1 MYKERMNGY
10 YPLVVQAI
18 KEFQAIINSEY
29 PEIEALHEGNERVLA
44 DAYLTTMTE
53 ERIEQWEKIL
63 KIQPIEN
70 STIEDR
76 RDTIL
81 ARVRGQGKLNT
92 ALINS
97 IVNTFTGGTAISY
110 IIDSILYVE
119 ITPPP
124 ENKQYQFANV
134 EQELAL
140 KVPAHLD
147 FKVARNYYTWN
158 DIKSYSPTWQN
169 VYNSFLTWEDVY
181 LYVPFDRPTS
191 IYNRLGS
198 TTFHEFI
205 LGGMRD
211 GS

>member
-29 PEIEALHEGNERVLA
+29 PEIEALHEGNERVLT

-63 KIQPIEN
+63 KIQPIKN

-110 IIDSILYVE
+110 IVDSILYVE

-140 KVPAHLD
+140 KVPAHLGLR
-147 FKVARNYYTWN
+147 VARNYYTWN
-158 DIKSYSPTWQN
+158 DIITYAPTWQR
-169 VYNSFLTWEDVY
+169 VYDSFETWEDVY
-181 LYVPFDRPTS
+181 LYVPFERPSTD
-191 IYNRLGS
+191 YNELGT
-198 TTFHEFI
+198 TTFENFI
-205 LGGMRD
+205 LA
-211 GS
+211 

>member
-81 ARVRGQGKLNT
+81 ARVRGQGELNT

-110 IIDSILYVE
+110 IVDSVLYVE

-124 ENKQYQFANV
+124 ENKQYQFTNV

-140 KVPAHLD
+140 KVPSHLGLR
-147 FKVARNYYTWN
+147 VARNYYTWN
-158 DIKSYSPTWQN
+158 DIITYAPTWQR
-169 VYNSFLTWEDVY
+169 VYNSFETWEDVY
-181 LYVPFDRPTS
+181 LYVPFERPSTD
-191 IYNRLGS
+191 YNELGT
-198 TTFHEFI
+198 TTFENFI
-205 LGGMRD
+205 LA
-211 GS
+211 

>member
-29 PEIEALHEGNERVLA
+29 PEIEALHAGNERVLA

-110 IIDSILYVE
+110 IVDSVLYVE

-124 ENKQYQFANV
+124 DNKQYQFTNV

-140 KVPAHLD
+140 KVPSHLGLR
-147 FKVARNYYTWN
+147 VARNYYTWN
-158 DIKSYSPTWQN
+158 DIITYAPTWQR
-169 VYNSFLTWEDVY
+169 VYNSFETWEDVY
-181 LYVPFDRPTS
+181 LYVPFERPSTD
-191 IYNRLGS
+191 YNELGT
-198 TTFHEFI
+198 TTFENFI
-205 LGGMRD
+205 LA
-211 GS
+211 

>member
-18 KEFQAIINSEY
+18 EEFQAIINSEY

-53 ERIEQWEKIL
+53 ERIEQWEKLL

-81 ARVRGQGKLNT
+81 ARIRGQGKLNT

-110 IIDSILYVE
+110 IVDSVLYVE

-124 ENKQYQFANV
+124 ENKQYQFTNV

-140 KVPAHLD
+140 KVPSHLGLR
-147 FKVARNYYTWN
+147 VARNYYTWN
-158 DIKSYSPTWQN
+158 DIITYAPTWQR
-169 VYNSFLTWEDVY
+169 VYNSFETWEDVY
-181 LYVPFDRPTS
+181 LYVPFERPSTD
-191 IYNRLGS
+191 YNELGT
-198 TTFHEFI
+198 TTFENFI
-205 LGGMRD
+205 LA
-211 GS
+211 

>member
-92 ALINS
+92 TLINS

-110 IIDSILYVE
+110 IVDSVLYVE

-124 ENKQYQFANV
+124 DNKQYQFTNV

-140 KVPAHLD
+140 KVPSHLGLS
-147 FKVARNYYTWN
+147 VARNYYTWN
-158 DIKSYSPTWQN
+158 DIIAYAPTWQR
-169 VYNSFLTWEDVY
+169 VYDSFETWEDVY
-181 LYVPFDRPTS
+181 LYVPFERPSTD
-191 IYNRLGS
+191 YNELGI
-198 TTFHEFI
+198 TTFENFI
-205 LGGMRD
+205 LA
-211 GS
+211 

>member
-29 PEIEALHEGNERVLA
+29 PEIEALHEGNERVLT

-63 KIQPIEN
+63 KIQPIKN

-110 IIDSILYVE
+110 IVDSILYVE

-124 ENKQYQFANV
+124 ENKQYQFTNV

-140 KVPAHLD
+140 KVPSHLGLR
-147 FKVARNYYTWN
+147 VARNYYTWN
-158 DIKSYSPTWQN
+158 DIITYAPTWQR
-169 VYNSFLTWEDVY
+169 VYDSFETWEDVY
-181 LYVPFDRPTS
+181 LYVPFERPSTD
-191 IYNRLGS
+191 YNELGT
-198 TTFHEFI
+198 TTFENFI
-205 LGGMRD
+205 LA
-211 GS
+211 

>member
-29 PEIEALHEGNERVLA
+29 PEIEALHEGNERVLT

-110 IIDSILYVE
+110 IVDSVLYVE

-124 ENKQYQFANV
+124 ENKQYQFTNV

-140 KVPAHLD
+140 KVPSHLGLR
-147 FKVARNYYTWN
+147 VARNYYTWN
-158 DIKSYSPTWQN
+158 DIITYAPTWQR
-169 VYNSFLTWEDVY
+169 VYDSFETWEDVY
-181 LYVPFDRPTS
+181 LYVPFERPSTD
-191 IYNRLGS
+191 YNELGT
-198 TTFHEFI
+198 TTFENFI
-205 LGGMRD
+205 LA
-211 GS
+211 

>member
-10 YPLVVQAI
+10 YPSVVQAI

-110 IIDSILYVE
+110 IVDSVLYVE

-124 ENKQYQFANV
+124 DNKQYQFTNV

-140 KVPAHLD
+140 KVPSHLGLR
-147 FKVARNYYTWN
+147 VARNYYTWN
-158 DIKSYSPTWQN
+158 DIITYAPTWQR
-169 VYNSFLTWEDVY
+169 VYNSFETWEDVY
-181 LYVPFDRPTS
+181 LYVPFERPSTD
-191 IYNRLGS
+191 YNELGT
-198 TTFHEFI
+198 TTFENFI
-205 LGGMRD
+205 LA
-211 GS
+211 

>member
-110 IIDSILYVE
+110 IVDSVLYVE

-124 ENKQYQFANV
+124 ENKQYQFTNV

-140 KVPAHLD
+140 KVPSHLGLR
-147 FKVARNYYTWN
+147 VARNYYTWN
-158 DIKSYSPTWQN
+158 DIITYAPTWQR
-169 VYNSFLTWEDVY
+169 VYDSFETWEDVY
-181 LYVPFDRPTS
+181 LYVPFERPSTD
-191 IYNRLGS
+191 YNELGT
-198 TTFHEFI
+198 TTFENFI
-205 LGGMRD
+205 LA
-211 GS
+211 

>member
-10 YPLVVQAI
+10 YPSVVQTI

-81 ARVRGQGKLNT
+81 ARIRGQGKLNT

-110 IIDSILYVE
+110 IVDSVLYVE

-124 ENKQYQFANV
+124 ENKQYQFTNV

-140 KVPAHLD
+140 KVPAHLGL
-147 FKVARNYYTWN
+147 KVARNYYTWN
-158 DIKSYSPTWQN
+158 DIIAYAPTWQD
-169 VYNSFLTWEDVY
+169 VYDSFETWEDVY
-181 LYVPFDRPTS
+181 LYTPFERPPST
-191 IYNRLGS
+191 YNRLGT
-198 TTFHEFI
+198 TTFREFI
-205 LGGMRD
+205 LA
-211 GS
+211 

>member
-1 MYKERMNGY
+1 MNGY

-110 IIDSILYVE
+110 IVDSVLYVE

-124 ENKQYQFANV
+124 DNKQYQFTNV

-140 KVPAHLD
+140 KVPSHLGLR
-147 FKVARNYYTWN
+147 VARNYYTWN
-158 DIKSYSPTWQN
+158 DIITYAPTWQR
-169 VYNSFLTWEDVY
+169 VYNSFETWEDVY
-181 LYVPFDRPTS
+181 LYVPFERPSTD
-191 IYNRLGS
+191 YNELGT
-198 TTFHEFI
+198 TTFENFI
-205 LGGMRD
+205 LA
-211 GS
+211 

>member
-81 ARVRGQGKLNT
+81 ARIRGQGKLNK

-110 IIDSILYVE
+110 IVDSVLYVE

-124 ENKQYQFANV
+124 ENKQYQFTNV

-140 KVPAHLD
+140 KVPAHLGL
-147 FKVARNYYTWN
+147 KVARNYYTWN
-158 DIKSYSPTWQN
+158 DIITYAPTWQR
-169 VYNSFLTWEDVY
+169 VYNSFETWEDVY
-181 LYVPFDRPTS
+181 LYVPFERPPS
-191 IYNRLGS
+191 AYNHLGT
-198 TTFHEFI
+198 TTFREFM
-205 LGGMRD
+205 LA
-211 GS
+211 

>member
-110 IIDSILYVE
+110 IVDSVLYVE

-124 ENKQYQFANV
+124 ENKQYQFTNV

-140 KVPAHLD
+140 KVPSHLGLR
-147 FKVARNYYTWN
+147 VARNYYTWN
-158 DIKSYSPTWQN
+158 DIITYAPTWQR
-169 VYNSFLTWEDVY
+169 VYNSFETWEDVY
-181 LYVPFDRPTS
+181 LYVPFERPSTD
-191 IYNRLGS
+191 YNELGT
-198 TTFHEFI
+198 TTFENFI
-205 LGGMRD
+205 LA
-211 GS
+211 

>member
-110 IIDSILYVE
+110 IVDSVLYVE

-124 ENKQYQFANV
+124 ENKQYQFTNV

-140 KVPAHLD
+140 KVPSHLGLR
-147 FKVARNYYTWN
+147 VARNYYTWN
-158 DIKSYSPTWQN
+158 DIIKYAPTWQR
-169 VYNSFLTWEDVY
+169 VYNSFETWEDVY
-181 LYVPFDRPTS
+181 LYVPFERPSTD
-191 IYNRLGS
+191 YNELGT
-198 TTFHEFI
+198 TTFENFI
-205 LGGMRD
+205 LA
-211 GS
+211 

>member
-110 IIDSILYVE
+110 IVDSVLYVE

-124 ENKQYQFANV
+124 DNKQYHFANV

-140 KVPAHLD
+140 KVPSHLGLR
-147 FKVARNYYTWN
+147 VARNYYTWN
-158 DIKSYSPTWQN
+158 DIITYAPTWQR
-169 VYNSFLTWEDVY
+169 VYNSFETWEDVY
-181 LYVPFDRPTS
+181 LYVPFERPSTD
-191 IYNRLGS
+191 YNELGT
-198 TTFHEFI
+198 TTFENFI
-205 LGGMRD
+205 LA
-211 GS
+211 

>member
-110 IIDSILYVE
+110 IVDSVLYVE

-124 ENKQYQFANV
+124 DNKQYQFTNV

-140 KVPAHLD
+140 KVPSHLGLR
-147 FKVARNYYTWN
+147 VARNYYTWN
-158 DIKSYSPTWQN
+158 DIITYAPTWQR
-169 VYNSFLTWEDVY
+169 VYNSFETWEDVY
-181 LYVPFDRPTS
+181 LYVPFERPSTD
-191 IYNRLGS
+191 YNELGT
-198 TTFHEFI
+198 TTFENFI
-205 LGGMRD
+205 LA
-211 GS
+211 

>member
-44 DAYLTTMTE
+44 DAYLTTMAE

-81 ARVRGQGKLNT
+81 ARIRGQGKLNT

-110 IIDSILYVE
+110 IVDSVLYVE

-124 ENKQYQFANV
+124 ENKQYQFTNV

-140 KVPAHLD
+140 KVPSHLGLR
-147 FKVARNYYTWN
+147 VARNYYTWN
-158 DIKSYSPTWQN
+158 DIITYAPTWQR
-169 VYNSFLTWEDVY
+169 VYNSFETWEDVY
-181 LYVPFDRPTS
+181 LYVPFERPSTD
-191 IYNRLGS
+191 YNELGT
-198 TTFHEFI
+198 TTFENFI
-205 LGGMRD
+205 LA
-211 GS
+211 